1 MGRPKKEESTEAVVP
16 AKEKKPS
23 STFKKFW
30 DGYKEKIRN
39 ASEREQN
46 IAEEAAKAAW
56 EAK

>member
-1 MGRPKKEESTEAVVP
+1 MGRPKKEESTEAATP

-46 IAEEAAKAAW
+46 VAEEAAKAAW